1 MTRHKK
7 EESSKFAE
15 EQILRPENELPEK
28 EPVAELPEKTET
40 ETLKKQLAEKEA
52 EADANL
58 AGWQRAQA
66 DFINYKRRIE
76 ADKEDT
82 IKYANNEFIR
92 RILPILDDFERAF
105 ASIPSDQASVKIL
118 DGMRLV
124 ERKFRN
130 FLEFQ
135 GVTEI
140 NALNQPFDPN
150 LHEAVMQAEGEEG
163 IVVKEFEKGYK
174 INDRVIR
181 PSKVVVGTGKTDNKE
196 E

>member
-1 MTRHKK
+1 MSFLKRSRSPGLF
-7 EESSKFAE
+7 EESEA
-15 EQILRPENELPEK
+15 
-28 EPVAELPEKTET
+28 

-52 EADANL
+52 EAGVNL

-66 DFINYKRRIE
+66 DFINYKRRVE

-92 RILPILDDFERAF
+92 KILPVLDDFERAF
-105 ASIPSDQASVKIL
+105 ASIPHDQASVKIL
-118 DGMRLV
+118 EGMKLV
-124 ERKFRN
+124 ERKFRS
-130 FLEFQ
+130 FLESQ

-140 NALNQPFDPN
+140 KALNQPFDPN

-174 INDRVIR
+174 INDRIIR
-181 PSKVVVGTGKTDNKE
+181 PSKVVVGTGKTENKE

>member
-7 EESSKFAE
+7 EESSKSGE
-15 EQILRPENELPEK
+15 EQILKPENELPEK
-28 EPVAELPEKTET
+28 EPVAGLFEETEA

-52 EADANL
+52 EAGVNL

-66 DFINYKRRIE
+66 DFINYKRRAE

-92 RILPILDDFERAF
+92 KILPVLDDFERAF
-105 ASIPSDQASVKIL
+105 ASIPSDPASVKIL
-118 DGMRLV
+118 EGMKLV
-124 ERKFRN
+124 ERKFRS
-130 FLEFQ
+130 FLESQ

-140 NALNQPFDPN
+140 KALNQPFDPN

-174 INDRVIR
+174 INERIIR
-181 PSKVVVGTGKTDNKE
+181 PSKVVVGTGKTENKE